1 MLTEW
6 FATLEGTGIFVLGGR
21 NWRMWTESTGGDK
34 DEGPELKNFDSPFVN
49 LSQFHITQNFRIGMG
64 RRDRAVKVID

>member
-1 MLTEW
+1 
-6 FATLEGTGIFVLGGR
+6 
-21 NWRMWTESTGGDK
+21 MWTESTGGDK

-49 LSQFHITQNFRIGMG
+49 LSQFDITQIFGSGMG

>member
-6 FATLEGTGIFVLGGR
+6 FATFEGTGIFVLGGR
-21 NWRMWTESTGGDK
+21 NWRMCTESTGGDK
-34 DEGPELKNFDSPFVN
+34 DEGPELKKINSPFPD
-49 LSQFHITQNFRIGMG
+49 LAQFHITQISRIVMG